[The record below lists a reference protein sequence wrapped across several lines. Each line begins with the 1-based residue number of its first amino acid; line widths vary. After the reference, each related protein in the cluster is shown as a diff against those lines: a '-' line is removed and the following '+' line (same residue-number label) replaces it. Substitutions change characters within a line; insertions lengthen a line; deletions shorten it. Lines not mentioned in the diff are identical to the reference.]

1 MLNLENKIEAI
12 LFFKN
17 EPVALTE
24 LSRLL
29 NVPRENLQFTISNL
43 QKEYNNRGIVLVTDG
58 DKVSFGTHP
67 DADPLIENLQKEEL
81 SCELGRAGLETLAII
96 LYKGPISRREI
107 DYIRGVNSSFI
118 LRTLLIRGLVERSD
132 PSTSSG
138 QASTNRSYSYK
149 ATLKLLEYLG
159 ITRLQDLPEYENALK
174 KVEEFEKTA
183 PTDPS
188 THSTSSGSS
197 RAESRDDKLGVNQNG

>member
-17 EPVALTE
+17 EPVSISELIKLVEGKPEEVRTALANLREYYKDRGVVMVSDGE
-24 LSRLL
+24 L
-29 NVPRENLQFTISNL
+29 
-43 QKEYNNRGIVLVTDG
+43 
-58 DKVSFGTHP
+58 VSFGTHP
-67 DADPLIENLQKEEL
+67 DAGPLIENLQKEEL

-118 LRTLLIRGLVERSD
+118 LRTLLIRGMIERAE
-132 PSTSSG
+132 STEK
-138 QASTNRSYSYK
+138 SYSYK

-159 ITRLQDLPEYENALK
+159 ISRLQDLPEYENALK
-174 KVEEFEKTA
+174 KVEEF
-183 PTDPS
+183 
-188 THSTSSGSS
+188 
-197 RAESRDDKLGVNQNG
+197 VNIT